1 MERLA
6 NKIAD
11 TIAKHLGYDAEKSAV
26 IAYGLASMFQM
37 TTIFVFTSIVGL
49 IGGFWPECMI
59 IFLSVG
65 LLRKATGGAHS
76 QTFAGCLFI
85 SIFTICFMAFLA
97 RYLFNNTEMVAFS
110 LFYGIVFIMAFIITY
125 KKAPIDTPNKPIKNP
140 VKIKRLRRNAF
151 LTIFI
156 YFIIT
161 LILAYFA
168 QQKPRLLNLATS
180 FAFAM
185 LWQTFML
192 TEAGSKL
199 IGIVD
204 RKFQYD

>member
-1 MERLA
+1 MEKLA

-11 TIAKHLGYDAEKSAV
+11 TIAQNLGYDVEKTAV
-26 IAYGLASMFQM
+26 MAYGLAAMFQM
-37 TTIFVFTSIVGL
+37 VTIFIFTSIVGI

-76 QTFAGCLFI
+76 EAFTGCLFI

-97 RYLFNNTEMVAFS
+97 RYLFNNVDLLIIS
-110 LFYGIVFIMAFIITY
+110 IFYMIVFITALIVTY
-125 KKAPIDTPNKPIKNP
+125 RKAPIDTPKKPIKNP

-151 LTIFI
+151 LTITI
-156 YFIIT
+156 YFIAVC
-161 LILAYFA
+161 ILAYFSLE
-168 QQKPRLLNLATS
+168 QPRLLNLATS
-180 FAFAM
+180 FAFAT

-192 TEAGSKL
+192 TKTGTTL